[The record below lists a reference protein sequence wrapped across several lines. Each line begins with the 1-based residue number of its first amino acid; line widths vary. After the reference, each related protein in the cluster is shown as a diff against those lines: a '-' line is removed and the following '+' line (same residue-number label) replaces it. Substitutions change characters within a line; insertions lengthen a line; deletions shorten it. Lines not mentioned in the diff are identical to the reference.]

1 MMRILITDDHPIV
14 RMGFRKILEQQ
25 PGEASVDEVGTGPE
39 AIEKV
44 KSGAYDAVL
53 LDISMPGMGGL
64 EVLGRMK
71 ALRPALPVLVVSMHD
86 EEVYAVRA
94 LKSGASGY
102 ITKKSAPN
110 ELLEAI
116 RKIQGGSRYVSASL
130 ADLLLSETE
139 EPLHQSL
146 SDREFLVMKMICA
159 GKPLKEIAM
168 KMSISPKTISTY
180 RSRLLRK
187 LRLKSTAEVVEYCLR
202 NNLAD

>member
-25 PGEASVDEVGTGPE
+25 PGEVSVDEVGTGPE